1 MANDET
7 LALSRLADV
16 FKALGHPTRLWIA
29 RRLEGGASCVGDLV
43 DGTDEEFSTI
53 SQHLNVLKR
62 AGVVEAEKR
71 GKQVF
76 YSLRYPCLPWLIRCM
91 EARDGRL
98 SDDPEQSKAL
108 LSEQLRHL
116 LSLL

>member
-16 FKALGHPTRLWIA
+16 FKALGHSTRLWIA
-29 RRLEGGASCVGDLV
+29 RRLEGGACCVGDLV
-43 DGTDEEFSTI
+43 STI

>member
-1 MANDET
+1 MANGET
-7 LALSRLADV
+7 LALRRLANV

-29 RRLEGGASCVGDLV
+29 RRLEGGASCVGELV
-43 DGTDEEFSTI
+43 DGTGEEFSTI
-53 SQHLNVLKR
+53 SQHLNVLR
-62 AGVVEAEKR
+62 NSGVVEAEKR

-91 EARDGRL
+91 EARDGSL
-98 SDDPEQSKAL
+98 SGDPARSKAL